1 MARVIINFC
10 IENVYI
16 YVEKSE
22 NVSTTAIT
30 INSEYSEQGQCWDW
44 INIFFKGNFY
54 FKKTQGA

>member
-22 NVSTTAIT
+22 TVASTAIA
-30 INSEYSEQGQCWDW
+30 IFSEYSEQGQNSH
-44 INIFFKGNFY
+44 IY
-54 FKKTQGA
+54 